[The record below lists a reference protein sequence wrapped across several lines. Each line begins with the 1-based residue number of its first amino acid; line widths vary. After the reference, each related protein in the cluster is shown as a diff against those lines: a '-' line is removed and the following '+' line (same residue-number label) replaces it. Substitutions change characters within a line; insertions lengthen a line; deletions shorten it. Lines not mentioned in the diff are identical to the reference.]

1 MGTLLKSGVPLIQA
15 IHNARDVIGN
25 EVIVKSLESLSK
37 RVKEGKGMAGP
48 LSETKIFPSLA
59 LSMVIVGEETGQL
72 DNMLIKV
79 ASIYEKKLKE
89 TIKIFVSLLEPIMI
103 LGMGLM
109 IGFIVISILMAIF
122 SITDLPI

>member
-1 MGTLLKSGVPLIQA
+1 
-15 IHNARDVIGN
+15 
-25 EVIVKSLESLSK
+25 
-37 RVKEGKGMAGP
+37 
-48 LSETKIFPSLA
+48 
-59 LSMVIVGEETGQL
+59 
-72 DNMLIKV
+72 MLIKV

-89 TIKIFVSLLEPIMI
+89 TIKRFVSLLEPIMI